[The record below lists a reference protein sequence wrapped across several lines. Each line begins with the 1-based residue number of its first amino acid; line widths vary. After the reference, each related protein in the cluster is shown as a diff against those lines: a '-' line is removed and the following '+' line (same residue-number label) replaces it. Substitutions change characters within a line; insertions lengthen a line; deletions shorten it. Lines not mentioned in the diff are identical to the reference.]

1 MSFFSTLSGM
11 FNHPN
16 RPEKKQPVKKIAQ
29 HSAPASAPQV
39 EPVTTVQPGKP
50 IQLQSLSKRIGFP
63 TQQSTSAP
71 QMVSNETILQTQQA
85 ADALIREAQAR
96 SREIIVE
103 AKDEA
108 LQLREK
114 AEKDARQRT
123 QDILDKERSL
133 DNKLS
138 AFESKLKTLDDRETE
153 LKKQRDTLE
162 QERQKIGELRE
173 DFVKKLE
180 KAAGMTKDQAK
191 QEILQSL
198 EREVAKDSA
207 QIIQAA
213 ESAAKETADEKA
225 REILVDAMK
234 HGATEY
240 VAEYTVST
248 VKLPDD
254 EVKGRIIGKDG
265 RNIRAFEM
273 ATGVD
278 VDLDDQPGQVR
289 LSCFDPV
296 RREIAR
302 ITLERL
308 VKDGRIQPTRIDE
321 TVKKVTSEIQKI
333 MFEEGKKLCYAVGVY
348 NLPAELMQ
356 TLGRFKYRFS
366 YGQNLIA
373 HTLEETKIG
382 AALAKEVGAHV
393 ETVKLGCLLHDIG
406 KVVEGEEGSHVEVGV
421 NYLKKFRLPQAVVDC
436 VEQHHEDKPFSSVE
450 AVLTYVA
457 DAISGARPGAR
468 YENYDEYVKRLSK
481 LEEISKSYEQVREA
495 YAIQAGR
502 EIRVILKPDNSSD
515 ADVTVLAHKIKDR
528 VQNELTYPGTVT
540 VTVIREIRGVDV
552 AK

>member
-11 FNHPN
+11 FNNQGSSGRKTAQKPSQDISIK
-16 RPEKKQPVKKIAQ
+16 PKPIA
-29 HSAPASAPQV
+29 
-39 EPVTTVQPGKP
+39 TVQPGKP
-50 IQLQSLSKRIGFP
+50 IQLQSLVKKVGFQNQP
-63 TQQSTSAP
+63 STPAPIIAQAPSPQS
-71 QMVSNETILQTQQA
+71 VQA
-85 ADALIREAQAR
+85 ADTLVREAQAR
-96 SREIIVE
+96 AREIIVE

-133 DNKLS
+133 DSKLS
-138 AFESKLKTLDDRETE
+138 SFESKLKTLDDRETE
-153 LKKQRDTLE
+153 LQKQRE
-162 QERQKIGELRE
+162 KIAQERQKIEEHRQELL
-173 DFVKKLE
+173 KKLE
-180 KAAGMTKDQAK
+180 KAAAMTRDQAK
-191 QEILQSL
+191 EEILHSL
-198 EREVAKDSA
+198 ELEVAKDSA

-240 VAEYTVST
+240 VAEYTIST

-321 TVKKVTSEIQKI
+321 TVKKVASEIHKI

-382 AALAKEVGAHV
+382 AALAREVGAKV

-406 KVVEGEEGSHVEVGV
+406 KVVEGEEGSHVEIGV
-421 NYLKKFRLPQAVVDC
+421 NYLKKFRLPQAVIDC

-468 YENYDEYVKRLSK
+468 YENYDEYVKRLNK
-481 LEEISKSYEQVREA
+481 LEEISKSYEQVKDA

-502 EIRVILKPDNSSD
+502 EVRVILKPDNSSD

-528 VQNELTYPGTVT
+528 VQSELTYPGTVT
-540 VTVIREIRGVDV
+540 VTVIRELRGVDV

>member
-11 FNHPN
+11 FNSQGPSG
-16 RPEKKQPVKKIAQ
+16 RKTAQKPSQDISIKPKPIA
-29 HSAPASAPQV
+29 
-39 EPVTTVQPGKP
+39 TVQPGKP
-50 IQLQSLSKRIGFP
+50 IQLQSLVKKVGFQNQP
-63 TQQSTSAP
+63 STPAPIIAQAPSPQS
-71 QMVSNETILQTQQA
+71 VQA
-85 ADALIREAQAR
+85 ADTLVREAQAR
-96 SREIIVE
+96 AREIIVE

-133 DNKLS
+133 DSKLS
-138 AFESKLKTLDDRETE
+138 SFESKLKTLDDRETE
-153 LKKQRDTLE
+153 LQKQREKLA
-162 QERQKIGELRE
+162 QERQKIEEHRQELL
-173 DFVKKLE
+173 KKLE
-180 KAAGMTKDQAK
+180 KAAAMTRDQAK
-191 QEILQSL
+191 EEILHSL
-198 EREVAKDSA
+198 ELEVAKDSA

-240 VAEYTVST
+240 VAEYTIST

-321 TVKKVTSEIQKI
+321 TVKKVASEINKI

-382 AALAKEVGAHV
+382 AALAREVGAKV

-406 KVVEGEEGSHVEVGV
+406 KVVEGEEGSHVEIGV
-421 NYLKKFRLPQAVVDC
+421 NYLKKFRLPQAVIDC

-468 YENYDEYVKRLSK
+468 YENYDEYVKRLNK
-481 LEEISKSYEQVREA
+481 LEEISKSYEQVKDA

-502 EIRVILKPDNSSD
+502 EVRVILKPDNSSD

-528 VQNELTYPGTVT
+528 VQSELTYPGTVT
-540 VTVIREIRGVDV
+540 VTVIRELRGVDV

>member
-11 FNHPN
+11 FNNQGP
-16 RPEKKQPVKKIAQ
+16 
-29 HSAPASAPQV
+29 SARKPASKPAQDIPLKSK
-39 EPVTTVQPGKP
+39 PITTVQPGKP
-50 IQLQSLSKRIGFP
+50 IQLQSLVKKVGFQNQP
-63 TQQSTSAP
+63 PATAPIVTQAPSAQS
-71 QMVSNETILQTQQA
+71 VQT
-85 ADALIREAQAR
+85 ADTLVREAQAR
-96 SREIIVE
+96 AREIIVE

-114 AEKDARQRT
+114 AEKESRQRT
-123 QDILDKERSL
+123 QEILDKERSL
-133 DNKLS
+133 DSKLS
-138 AFESKLKTLDDRETE
+138 SFESKLKTLEDKDAE
-153 LKKQRDTLE
+153 LHKQREKIT
-162 QERQKIGELRE
+162 QERQKIEEHRQELLA
-173 DFVKKLE
+173 KLE
-180 KAAGMTKDQAK
+180 KAAGMTRDQAK
-191 QEILQSL
+191 QEILHSL
-198 EREVAKDSA
+198 ELDVAKDSA

-240 VAEYTVST
+240 VAEYTIST

-321 TVKKVTSEIQKI
+321 TVKKVTSEISKI

-382 AALAKEVGAHV
+382 AALAREVGAKV

-406 KVVEGEEGSHVEVGV
+406 KVVEGEEGSHVEIGV
-421 NYLKKFRLPQAVVDC
+421 NYLKKFRLPQAVIDC

-468 YENYDEYVKRLSK
+468 YENYDEYVKRLNK
-481 LEEISKSYEQVREA
+481 LEEISKSYEQVKDA

-502 EIRVILKPDNSSD
+502 EVRVILKPDNSSD
-515 ADVTVLAHKIKDR
+515 ADVAVLAHKIKDR
-528 VQNELTYPGTVT
+528 VQSELTYPGTVT
-540 VTVIREIRGVDV
+540 VTVIRELRGVDV